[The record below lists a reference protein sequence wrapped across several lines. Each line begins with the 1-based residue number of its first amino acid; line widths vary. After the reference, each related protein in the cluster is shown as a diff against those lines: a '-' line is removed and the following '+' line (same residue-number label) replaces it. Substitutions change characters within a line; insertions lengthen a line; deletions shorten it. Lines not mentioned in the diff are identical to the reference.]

1 MTVEQLNV
9 IITAQTED
17 FQQKLAAVNRTLEN
31 TVALAQSAAS
41 DLVKVSVEQSSQ
53 EVFTK
58 SYATQAELPYTGAE
72 VPQLSANIPS
82 VSGAAA
88 SVLTLRSG
96 DTLIEAVGGGKAES
110 GGKEA
115 SPIEIHTTVELDGEK
130 IGEAVGLYNYSRGR
144 ITNGRS

>member
-58 SYATQAELPYTGAE
+58 SYAKQAELPYTGAE

-82 VSGAAA
+82 VSGAA

>member
-9 IITAQTED
+9 IITAQTDD

-41 DLVKVSVEQSSQ
+41 DLVKVTVEQSSQ

-58 SYATQAELPYTGAE
+58 NYAKQAELPYTGTE
-72 VPQLSANIPS
+72 VPQLSANIPG

-88 SVLTLRSG
+88 SVLSLRSG

-110 GGKEA
+110 GVKDA

-130 IGEAVGLYNYSRGR
+130 VGEAVGLYNYSRGR